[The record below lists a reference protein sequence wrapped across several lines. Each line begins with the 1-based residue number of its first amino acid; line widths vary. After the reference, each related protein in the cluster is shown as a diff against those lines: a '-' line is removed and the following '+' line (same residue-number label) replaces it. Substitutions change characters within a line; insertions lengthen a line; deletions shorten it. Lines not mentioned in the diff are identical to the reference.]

1 MLPQG
6 YEFQSEPLRRSFAE
20 GRTRGLTEGKAE
32 GEAKGKAEGEAKG
45 KAESVLEVL
54 DARSIP
60 VTVEQRT
67 HILETSDNEL
77 LRRWLRRVAQVSSAQ
92 ELFAD

>member
-1 MLPQG
+1 
-6 YEFQSEPLRRSFAE
+6 
-20 GRTRGLTEGKAE
+20 
-32 GEAKGKAEGEAKG
+32 
-45 KAESVLEVL
+45 VLEVL

-77 LRRWLRRVAQVSSAQ
+77 LRRWLRRAAQVSSAQ
-92 ELFAD
+92 ELFAG